1 MNIHGAAPSRIAS
14 VGPEIHQGWVG
25 KLTNIVD
32 ALTVGRAAKQA
43 YDAEV
48 ARGADPANAVRQIFD
63 RAA

>member
-1 MNIHGAAPSRIAS
+1 MTIHGAAPSLIPS
-14 VGPEIHQGWVG
+14 VGVEIHQGWIG
-25 KLTNIVD
+25 KLTNIVN

-48 ARGADPANAVRQIFD
+48 ARGADPAKAVRRVFD